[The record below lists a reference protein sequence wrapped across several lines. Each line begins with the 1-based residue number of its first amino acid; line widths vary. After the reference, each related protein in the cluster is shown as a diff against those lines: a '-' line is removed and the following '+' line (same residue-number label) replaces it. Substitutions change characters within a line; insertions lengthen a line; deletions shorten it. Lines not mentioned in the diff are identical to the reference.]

1 MNLNLIKKKIFDVGL
16 FNILKASSVISSILI
31 VFVSYK
37 LFSFKIYS
45 EIQSDYALYLFAVL
59 IFSFGLNPVSQI
71 IGNYKNSLINEFKIV
86 VAFLIILLFV
96 LNFFLPKNLLLK
108 FISFNQNNS
117 SLVYG
122 WPLLVIQNIISFY
135 FLGKKKYLLHFS
147 IPGINNFL
155 ILVGLFLYL
164 NSNDYNLIFLPSLIF
179 SLIILIYCCFSINYL
194 QLKSTHL
201 TEIFSLWKINILP
214 VLSSFSGVKNI
225 NYFIITFVGKE
236 FFGMYK
242 ILLTVFNFINFFITT
257 QITIFVND
265 SLKVGIKILDN
276 MKNILSL
283 KKIILISNFVF
294 VCLCYLIDRF
304 FYNFFEFDFVLFLF
318 FAIINVFNLLYL
330 LDNNI
335 MFIAKR
341 NSLRVY
347 SDLLSFIIILSSCF
361 LLANNNSLL
370 SYMFYMCGLIFIFLV
385 NFIFSNYLY
394 YYKKK

>member
-1 MNLNLIKKKIFDVGL
+1 MNLNLIKEKIFDIGF

-37 LFSFKIYS
+37 FFSFKIYS
-45 EIQSDYALYLFAVL
+45 DFQSDYALYLFAVL
-59 IFSFGLNPVSQI
+59 IFNFGLNPVSQI

-86 VAFLIILLFV
+86 IVFLITLLFV

-122 WPLLVIQNIISFY
+122 WPLLIIQNIISFY

-147 IPGINNFL
+147 IPGINNLL
-155 ILVGLFLYL
+155 IVVGLFLYS

-179 SLIILIYCCFSINYL
+179 SLIIIIYYCFSINYL

-201 TEIFSLWKINILP
+201 TEIFRLWKINVIP

-265 SLKVGIKILDN
+265 SLKVGNKILDN
-276 MKNILSL
+276 MKNILVL
-283 KKIILISNFVF
+283 KKIILISNLVFVF
-294 VCLCYLIDRF
+294 LCYLIDRF
-304 FYNFFEFDFVLFLF
+304 FYNFFEFDFVLFILF
-318 FAIINVFNLLYL
+318 SIINVFNLLYL

-347 SDLLSFIIILSSCF
+347 SDLLSFIIILFSCF
-361 LLANNNSLL
+361 LLVNNNSLL
-370 SYMFYMCGLIFIFLV
+370 SPMFYMYGLILIFLV